1 MQEKQQVKS
10 PIKQN
15 ILLYLANKGVT
26 PYEFYKVSGVTRGIL
41 QQSNGISEDNIARFL
56 AYAPDANIEWLI
68 TGKGNMLK
76 SEDIEGPML
85 VADGAQGLV
94 ANDQIPVAH
103 PATEPGEGIPLIPIE
118 AMAGAL
124 TSDVT
129 VMDYECERYI
139 VPAFR
144 GADFLITVKGD
155 SMTPTFRSGD
165 MVACQ
170 RIPMQDL
177 FFQWGKPYVI
187 DTTQGPIIKRIN
199 PGRDAEHISINSDN
213 DRYGTFELPV
223 TSIRAVAIVIGII
236 RLE

>member
-1 MQEKQQVKS
+1 MDKKMMLDEIIRHYADGNKAKFSRQLGVAAQTISAWFFRNTFDAELIYAKCS
-10 PIKQN
+10 GLSSSW
-15 ILLYLANKGVT
+15 LL
-26 PYEFYKVSGVTRGIL
+26 
-41 QQSNGISEDNIARFL
+41 
-56 AYAPDANIEWLI
+56 
-68 TGKGNMLK
+68 TG
-76 SEDIEGPML
+76 EGPML
-85 VADGAQGLV
+85 AADGAQGLV
-94 ANDQIPVAH
+94 VNDQIPVAH

-199 PGRDAEHISINSDN
+199 PGHDAEHISINSDN